1 MFTLLLFVK
10 DSLIEKYDTQVSLND
25 KLNYY
30 HVVYFSWTFYAIF
43 SFIWVESYSRWV
55 FGVFFVTFGTIAIFL
70 ISFYMNS
77 IRDIKRLFTIVF
89 VMSSFHQIVGWYE
102 IITLN
107 YIWNTSRH
115 GRAISTFG
123 NINDYATLLLAG
135 LFIGLLVLI
144 TSKRPAVKLY
154 ALLHIVSGLYLL
166 IHGASRGNQLGLLL
180 GISAL
185 VLLLLFDINWF
196 RKILFTTIFSSGT
209 LLVTIFLV
217 PNFRNRFL
225 ILFQSGFERV
235 FQEGGSNLFRVNLI
249 RNGLSFFVQSFGLGV
264 GAGNVEYWMINRPV
278 ITEIDAPNLHN
289 WFLEILVGYGLIIFC
304 LYLIMY
310 VFTLRQ
316 LYLSYRYSS
325 DLFVKRASMVLFA
338 YLIAFLA
345 SSISSASNIFIEWQ
359 WVFWGIIIAFVQ
371 LTQKRRYHHIM
382 QEK

>member
-10 DSLIEKYDTQVSLND
+10 DSLIEKYDTQVSLSD

-185 VLLLLFDINWF
+185 VLLLLVDINWF